1 MASSAQLEDGWL
13 PMRTAPRDGTMILIT
28 DIGNGEEAYVM
39 AAAFLLDSTNPSAPG
54 DFWGVSP
61 TSYIPGHLW
70 TPENQKKVNDQR
82 LPVDFRNI
90 AITPLCW
97 KPYPQAEPIEKL
109 RRRHAQIC
117 AQEARRRTKE
127 MAARQVKSSSYT

>member
-1 MASSAQLEDGWL
+1 MATEVQFDDGWL

-39 AAAFLLDSTNPSAPG
+39 AAAFLLDATNPRAQG
-54 DFWGVSP
+54 DFWAVSP

-70 TPENQKKVNDQR
+70 TAENQKAVNDQR
-82 LPVDFRNI
+82 LPVDFKNI
-90 AITPLCW
+90 AITPVCW
-97 KPYPQAEPIEKL
+97 KPYPEPEPIEKL

-117 AQEARRRTKE
+117 AQEARRRAADLATKNKDSGLP
-127 MAARQVKSSSYT
+127 A